1 MRVHINNIIVRR
13 QNVVSK
19 SDYKDYRQEL
29 REDFCCICGYCG
41 KSEKITKNAFEID
54 HFMPKSVAP
63 ELEKEYSNLVYS
75 CYTCNRK
82 KSDKWPTKDKSK
94 CNDGFIG
101 FVDPASEDY
110 DNHLTR
116 LDDGTIK
123 GITEVGKYMCDI
135 VFKFQMRPMREL
147 WLCTKILE
155 RQEQLEE
162 KILQMTTEESKEYIK
177 LNVELKKLTALL
189 FTKRE

>member
-1 MRVHINNIIVRR
+1 
-13 QNVVSK
+13 
-19 SDYKDYRQEL
+19 
-29 REDFCCICGYCG
+29 
-41 KSEKITKNAFEID
+41 
-54 HFMPKSVAP
+54 
-63 ELEKEYSNLVYS
+63 
-75 CYTCNRK
+75 
-82 KSDKWPTKDKSK
+82 
-94 CNDGFIG
+94 
-101 FVDPASEDY
+101 
-110 DNHLTR
+110 
-116 LDDGTIK
+116 
-123 GITEVGKYMCDI
+123 MCDI